1 MVQAV
6 AAQLEILGLSLPVLL
21 LLAGGGL
28 IVAEALAPGAHFIVA
43 GISLLVAGLV
53 GLLVGPVLGPT
64 LTIFVMVATVLIA
77 GAATLY
83 GYREFDLYGGS
94 GTGQTSDSE
103 ALRGKTGRVT
113 ERVSRS
119 GGEVKL
125 DDGGFN
131 PFYQARSMDGE
142 ISEGEEVMVIDPGG
156 GNVITVEALSAL
168 EDDIDRELERDRVE
182 SDRDRDRDR
191 DADPEGDPEA
201 A

>member
-1 MVQAV
+1 MVQTV

-43 GISLLVAGLV
+43 GVSLLVAGLV

-64 LTIFVMVATVLIA
+64 LTIFVMVATVLVA
-77 GAATLY
+77 GGATLY

-103 ALRGKTGRVT
+103 ALRGKTGLVT
-113 ERVSRS
+113 ERVSRG

-142 ISEGEEVMVIDPGG
+142 IPEGEEVMVIDPGG

-168 EDDIDRELERDRVE
+168 EDDIDRELERDRTE
-182 SDRDRDRDR
+182 SERDHDRDRD
-191 DADPEGDPEA
+191 PEGDAEA